1 MKTAQ
6 EILSDDAYSLLGIDK
21 VIAKLISA
29 GEEFDEKELRHA
41 YKQLEVNQRTQRQKK
56 PVKLLKIT
64 GPPGAYQI
72 DLIFLPKYR
81 SSNRGITIF
90 LLLVEIPSRKAFAY
104 PIKSQKPADILDAY
118 EQFYKD
124 HDGNL
129 SNVYGD
135 DEFNSEWFKAFNDV
149 LNVNVHTGIA
159 KDDHISKHS
168 NRLGIIDRLVRTL
181 RKLMNKYMLLQNDT
195 QWSKWLPKIISIYN
209 KTPHSSLNNRTP
221 DEVSADVNGMEK
233 RFHQDVKYNQAQD
246 AMDTPVSVGDT
257 VRILEKKATFA
268 KEGPTFSKEL
278 YVVVKKDGFKWRVH
292 PKTGG
297 ALLRRKF
304 ADNDLLVINP
314 DTLVTLPDQ
323 PVRQDIDEG
332 VERHRTRL
340 QREGIIKEKSDLD
353 RAVALPIKVKLP
365 RKSKVVSK
373 DPIKLTLSRGTD
385 QGRQKILKTY
395 KRLSDMEDD

>member
-21 VIAKLISA
+21 VIAKLTSA
-29 GEEFDEKELRHA
+29 GVEFNEKELRHA

-56 PVKLLKIT
+56 PDKRLKIT

-90 LLLVEIPSRKAFAY
+90 LLLVEIISRKAFAY
-104 PIKSQKPADILDAY
+104 PIKSKKPSDILDAY
-118 EQFYKD
+118 EQFFKD

-129 SNVYGD
+129 IDVYGD
-135 DEFNSEWFKAFNDV
+135 NEFNSEWFRAFNDV
-149 LNVNVHTGIA
+149 LNVNVHTGVA

-168 NRLGIIDRLVRTL
+168 NRLGIIDRLVRTV

-195 QWSKWLPKIISIYN
+195 HWSKWLPKIISVYN
-209 KTPHSSLNNRTP
+209 ETPHASLNNRTP
-221 DEVSADVNGMEK
+221 DEVYADNDEKEK
-233 RFHQDVKYNQAQD
+233 RFRQDKKHNLGED
-246 AMDTPVSVGDT
+246 AKETPISVGDT
-257 VRILEKKATFA
+257 VRILEKKEVFA

-297 ALLRRKF
+297 PLERRKF
-304 ADNDLLVINP
+304 ADNDLLVINT
-314 DTLVTLPDQ
+314 DTLVALPDQ
-323 PVRQDIDEG
+323 AVQQDIDKG

-340 QREGIIKEKSDLD
+340 QREGIIDDNTDLD
-353 RAVALPIKVKLP
+353 RAVALPKRP
-365 RKSKVVSK
+365 RKPKEVTK
-373 DPIKLTLSRGTD
+373 RLKITYLGTD
-385 QGRQKILKTY
+385 QARRNILKTY
-395 KRLSDMEDD
+395 KRLSDMEEDD

>member
-314 DTLVTLPDQ
+314 DTLVALPDQ

-340 QREGIIKEKSDLD
+340 QREGIINEKSDLD

-373 DPIKLTLSRGTD
+373 DPIKLTLNRGTD
-385 QGRQKILKTY
+385 QARQKILKTH

>member
-278 YVVVKKDGFKWRVH
+278 YVVVKKDGFKWRVQ
-292 PKTGG
+292 PKNWRGL
-297 ALLRRKF
+297 A
-304 ADNDLLVINP
+304 
-314 DTLVTLPDQ
+314 
-323 PVRQDIDEG
+323 E
-332 VERHRTRL
+332 
-340 QREGIIKEKSDLD
+340 EKVC
-353 RAVALPIKVKLP
+353 R
-365 RKSKVVSK
+365 
-373 DPIKLTLSRGTD
+373 
-385 QGRQKILKTY
+385 
-395 KRLSDMEDD
+395 

>member
-29 GEEFDEKELRHA
+29 GVEFNEKELRHA

-56 PVKLLKIT
+56 PDKRLKIT

-90 LLLVEIPSRKAFAY
+90 LLLVEIISRKAFAY
-104 PIKSQKPADILDAY
+104 PIKSKKPSDILDAY
-118 EQFYKD
+118 EQFFKD

-129 SNVYGD
+129 SDVYGD
-135 DEFNSEWFKAFNDV
+135 NEFNSEWFRAFNDV
-149 LNVNVHTGIA
+149 LNVNVHTGVA

-168 NRLGIIDRLVRTL
+168 NRLGIIDRLVRTV

-195 QWSKWLPKIISIYN
+195 HWSKWLPKIISVYN
-209 KTPHSSLNNRTP
+209 ETPHASLNNRTP
-221 DEVSADVNGMEK
+221 DEVYADNDEKEK
-233 RFHQDVKYNQAQD
+233 RFRQDIKHNLGED
-246 AMDTPVSVGDT
+246 AKETPISVGDT
-257 VRILEKKATFA
+257 VRILEKKEVFA

-297 ALLRRKF
+297 PLERRKF
-304 ADNDLLVINP
+304 ADNDLLVINT
-314 DTLVTLPDQ
+314 DTLVALPDQ
-323 PVRQDIDEG
+323 AVQQDIDKG

-340 QREGIIKEKSDLD
+340 QREGIIDDNTDLD
-353 RAVALPIKVKLP
+353 RAVALPKRP
-365 RKSKVVSK
+365 RKPKEVTK
-373 DPIKLTLSRGTD
+373 RLKITYLGTD
-385 QGRQKILKTY
+385 QARRNILKTY
-395 KRLSDMEDD
+395 KRLSDMEDE

>member
-29 GEEFDEKELRHA
+29 GVEFNEKELRHA

-56 PVKLLKIT
+56 PDKRLKIT

-90 LLLVEIPSRKAFAY
+90 LLLVEIISRKAFAY
-104 PIKSQKPADILDAY
+104 PIKSKKPSDILDAY
-118 EQFYKD
+118 EQFFKD

-129 SNVYGD
+129 SDVYGD
-135 DEFNSEWFKAFNDV
+135 NEFNSEWFRAFNDV
-149 LNVNVHTGIA
+149 LNVNVHTGVA

-168 NRLGIIDRLVRTL
+168 NRLGIIDRLVRTV

-195 QWSKWLPKIISIYN
+195 HWSKWLPKIISVYN
-209 KTPHSSLNNRTP
+209 ETPHASLNNRTP
-221 DEVSADVNGMEK
+221 DEVYADNDEKEK
-233 RFHQDVKYNQAQD
+233 RFRQDIKHNLGED
-246 AMDTPVSVGDT
+246 AKKTPISVGDT
-257 VRILEKKATFA
+257 VRILEKKEVFA

-297 ALLRRKF
+297 PLERRKF
-304 ADNDLLVINP
+304 ADNDLLVINT
-314 DTLVTLPDQ
+314 DTLVALPDQ
-323 PVRQDIDEG
+323 AVQQDIDKG

-340 QREGIIKEKSDLD
+340 QREGIIDDNSDLD
-353 RAVALPIKVKLP
+353 RAVALPKRP
-365 RKSKVVSK
+365 RKPKEVTK
-373 DPIKLTLSRGTD
+373 RLKITYLGTD
-385 QGRQKILKTY
+385 QARRNILKTY
-395 KRLSDMEDD
+395 KRLSDMEEDD

>member
-314 DTLVTLPDQ
+314 DTLVALPDQ

-385 QGRQKILKTY
+385 QARQKILKTY